1 MGCCNLAELRY
12 FFAAALRRS
21 AQRFFIRSDNFF
33 RPAGVRWDPGRD
45 CAVTVR
51 SFGDAVTTR
60 VVPGAALLLSWAWI
74 AAISSSTCRRSASSP
89 FNASS
94 SGRLSWSISGYAE
107 KRTRTSTPLR
117 ALEPES
123 SASANSAISAKD
135 FKSMFFDL

>member
-1 MGCCNLAELRY
+1 MGSGPGLCPY
-12 FFAAALRRS
+12 GAL
-21 AQRFFIRSDNFF
+21 
-33 RPAGVRWDPGRD
+33 
-45 CAVTVR
+45 
-51 SFGDAVTTR
+51 AVTTR

-94 SGRLSWSISGYAE
+94 SSRLCWSISGYAE

-123 SASANSAISAKD
+123 SLCDFCPYRNSEFLIETAEEKGE
-135 FKSMFFDL
+135 